1 METIILYTI
10 HCPKC
15 NVLEKKLQGKNIKF
29 EIIDDERTLIEQGF
43 ASKNFP
49 LLLVDDKLMEYTEA
63 VAWVNKKEN

>member
-1 METIILYTI
+1 METVVLYTI

-29 EIIDDERTLIEQGF
+29 KIIDDEKTLIEKGF

-63 VAWVNKKEN
+63 VAWANGKEN

>member
-49 LLLVDDKLMEYTEA
+49 LLLVDDKLMEYSEA